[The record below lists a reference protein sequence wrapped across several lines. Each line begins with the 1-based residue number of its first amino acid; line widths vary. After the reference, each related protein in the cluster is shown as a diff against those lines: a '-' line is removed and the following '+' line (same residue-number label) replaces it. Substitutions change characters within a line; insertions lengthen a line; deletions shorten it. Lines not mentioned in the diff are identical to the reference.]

1 MLCYIDE
8 YADLLYSFCLSLSL
22 SLSLLLF
29 LSFFI
34 SIVMSNPRAIPANS
48 ASVIKIKTKKAVCA
62 EISADCRALGRFV
75 LRIQGVTVAAGLI
88 TELA

>member
-1 MLCYIDE
+1 MSMLTCYT
-8 YADLLYSFCLSLSL
+8 LSVFLFLSL

-34 SIVMSNPRAIPANS
+34 SIDKAKPRAIPANS